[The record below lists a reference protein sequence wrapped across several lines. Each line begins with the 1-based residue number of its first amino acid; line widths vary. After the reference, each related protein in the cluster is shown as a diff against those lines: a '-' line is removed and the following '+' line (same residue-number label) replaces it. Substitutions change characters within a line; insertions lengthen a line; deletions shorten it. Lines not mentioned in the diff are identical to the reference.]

1 MSDAAP
7 GNTTPGNTAPE
18 NTAAGRRRPGR
29 RPGSADT
36 RGEIVAAARRTFA
49 EKGFDKATI
58 RGIAGAA
65 GVDPALVH
73 HYFASKEGL
82 FVAAMELPVDPAEV
96 VPLLLAGPREETGE
110 RLVRL
115 ILTITA
121 DAEARQPV
129 LALMR
134 TAMTNERVV
143 GMIREFMTHALLEKV
158 AEALEIPPIRM
169 EAAFAQMFGVVLVRY
184 VIRLEPLASAGLE
197 ELVELLAPTIQR
209 YVDGS

>member
-1 MSDAAP
+1 
-7 GNTTPGNTAPE
+7 
-18 NTAAGRRRPGR
+18 
-29 RPGSADT
+29 
-36 RGEIVAAARRTFA
+36 
-49 EKGFDKATI
+49 
-58 RGIAGAA
+58 
-65 GVDPALVH
+65 
-73 HYFASKEGL
+73 
-82 FVAAMELPVDPAEV
+82 MELPVDPAEV